1 MIDSQDTTPEAS
13 GIEAGSTEAGSTEAG
28 STEVASPISL
38 LFQRVVTDPDFKALL
53 VDDPDKA
60 IEGFG
65 LSEAQIVMVKNLE
78 PEDLDKL
85 TPENLAEFFSADAA
99 VYTPDEADIAGD
111 DAYSAEDFLDLEEEY
126 DVGDEVL

>member
-1 MIDSQDTTPEAS
+1 MIESQDTTPDTTPEAS
-13 GIEAGSTEAGSTEAG
+13 GTEA
-28 STEVASPISL
+28 ASPISQ
-38 LFQRVVTDPDFKALL
+38 LFQRVVTDPDFKQLL

-60 IEGFG
+60 IEGFE

-99 VYTPDEADIAGD
+99 VYTPDEADIAD
-111 DAYSAEDFLDLEEEY
+111 EDAYSAEDFLDLEEEY
-126 DVGDEVL
+126 DVGDEKL